1 MGKKVV
7 KQIKQVVDIEHV
19 TAVDFG
25 TFSKLKASVLE
36 VASKVKLS
44 GKVPGGAAIKIGG
57 ADFSISA
64 VHS

>member
-1 MGKKVV
+1 M

-36 VASKVKLS
+36 KVKLS